1 MNHQVAQI
9 DEYKSDN
16 LKNARNGTSL
26 SNKIQRTKIRYTVDE
41 VDNDNK
47 CRIMV
52 NNFHGLNYVVE
63 NKKIMVEN
71 GTENCI
77 STQRTAY
84 MGGAYSLSNPLSYS
98 TSIGNNTPETRA
110 TYSYDGKGN
119 VCSITVD
126 GIETVYIWSYN
137 GLYPIAK
144 IEGLTYDEV
153 KDAVGS
159 STISTLLNKAVP
171 STSDISSLRN
181 AVKKKKCH
189 ITTYTYKPL
198 VGIETVTL
206 PNGMETTYRYDG
218 FGRLTGVIDHN
229 GSVVSTNSYNYK
241 K

>member
-1 MNHQVAQI
+1 MDRTFAFT
-9 DEYKSDN
+9 DESGAFGWNFDLPNVSTHFVIASIIVKEND
-16 LKNARNGTSL
+16 LVSL
-26 SNKIQRTKIRYTVDE
+26 QEGLDKIRQKYFGNAE
-41 VDNDNK
+41 MK
-47 CRIMV
+47 S
-52 NNFHGLNYVVE
+52 
-63 NKKIMVEN
+63 K
-71 GTENCI
+71 
-77 STQRTAY
+77 
-84 MGGAYSLSNPLSYS
+84 
-98 TSIGNNTPETRA
+98 SIGNNSLETRSTYLYDPGNNIGSIA
-110 TYSYDGKGN
+110 T
-119 VCSITVD
+119 D

-137 GLYPIAK
+137 GQYPIAR
-144 IEGLTYDEV
+144 IEGLAYAEV
-153 KDAVGS
+153 KAAIGS
-159 STISTLLNKAVP
+159 SAISTLLNKAVP